1 MYDFIKTKTIGLKN
15 NVGFDAIDKP
25 IDSNISINTDNDKLY
40 LIYVHKIGE
49 NSNGNF
55 EYDFLFSKRPNIAIG
70 IGWETTAFIYQDT
83 NDKKPEN
90 KYIDKTY
97 KLISDIELM
106 GIQEMDEFRMLD
118 SVYGIVSLAW
128 ELIEDY
134 SLSETLP
141 EDILTF
147 RFGEPKEDIDKK
159 LYSRDL
165 KLC

>member
-1 MYDFIKTKTIGLKN
+1 MYDFKKTKTIGLKN
-15 NVGFDAIDKP
+15 NVGFDTIDKP
-25 IDSNISINTDNDKLY
+25 NNTNNNNDDKLY

-55 EYDFLFSKRPNIAIG
+55 EYDLLFSKRPNVAMG
-70 IGWETTAFIYQDT
+70 IGWESTSFIYQEPS
-83 NDKKPEN
+83 DKKPEN
-90 KYIDKTY
+90 EYIDKTY

-128 ELIEDY
+128 ELIDDY
-134 SLSETLP
+134 ALSETLP

-147 RFGEPKEDIDKK
+147 KFGELKEDVDKK

-165 KLC
+165 KLN

>member
-1 MYDFIKTKTIGLKN
+1 MYEFNKTKTIGLKN
-15 NVGFDAIDKP
+15 NPNTINNPNDAND
-25 IDSNISINTDNDKLY
+25 DKLY

-55 EYDFLFSKRPNIAIG
+55 EYDFLFSKRPDVAMG

-83 NDKKPEN
+83 GDKKPEN

-97 KLISDIELM
+97 KLISDIELI

-141 EDILTF
+141 EDLLTF
-147 RFGEPKEDIDKK
+147 RFGEPKEEVEKK
-159 LYSRDL
+159 LYGRDL